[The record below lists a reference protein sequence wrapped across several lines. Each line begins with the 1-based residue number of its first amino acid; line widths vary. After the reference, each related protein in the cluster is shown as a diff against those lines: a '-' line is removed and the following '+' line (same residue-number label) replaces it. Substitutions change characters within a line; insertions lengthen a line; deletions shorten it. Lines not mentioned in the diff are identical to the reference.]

1 MLFRCQSRSTQE
13 LSRTVSPLSLRA
25 LVFLMPS
32 LDLVSEMLSRIA
44 NDGIVCVV
52 AAGNNGYQGSFSA
65 DAPSGGMGV
74 LSVTA
79 SSQLRRLQSRPAAQ
93 YRVRNA
99 TYAFPWSPA
108 NSSHFPDTIQLAAY
122 LSNESSTGDACVP
135 LSVTDISDVAL
146 LVRRGSCKFQQKMQ
160 NVQRAGGK
168 FMLIQ
173 DVKGGGLFDFDLN
186 VPGIL
191 GVGAVPYTVGQK
203 WREILS
209 RGQNITLSM
218 DSGFTAGPFMSEV
231 RNVTQKSGIGPRS
244 TWGPSGDFLFV
255 PSLAAP
261 GVGILSTFPRSWG
274 GYAVLSGTSMAAP
287 YAAGC
292 AALVT
297 TLLLT
302 IYRNYRL
309 TIRSI

>member
-1 MLFRCQSRSTQE
+1 M
-13 LSRTVSPLSLRA
+13 VSPLPFRA
-25 LVFLMPS
+25 LVLLMTSP
-32 LDLVSEMLSRIA
+32 DLVSEVLSRIA

-79 SSQLRRLQSRPAAQ
+79 SSHSRKLQSRPAAQ
-93 YRVRNA
+93 YRARNA

-122 LSNESSTGDACVP
+122 TNESSIGDACVP
-135 LSVTDISDVAL
+135 LMTHDISDVAL
-146 LVRRGSCKFQQKMQ
+146 LIRRGGCKFQQKMR

-209 RGQNITLSM
+209 QGQNITLSM

-292 AALVT
+292 VALVS
-297 TLLLT
+297 TLSLT
-302 IYRNYRL
+302 MNMNY
-309 TIRSI
+309 